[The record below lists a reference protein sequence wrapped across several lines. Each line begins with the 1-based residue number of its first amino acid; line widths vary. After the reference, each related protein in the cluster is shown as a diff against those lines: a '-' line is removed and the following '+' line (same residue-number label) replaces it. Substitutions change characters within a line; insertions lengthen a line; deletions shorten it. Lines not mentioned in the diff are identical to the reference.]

1 MLLFSRKSARME
13 KHDFVYR
20 GEFETTYS
28 AVGWTLGRGKDC
40 FSFRVWQTRESRP
53 PFDLKMLVTVL

>member
-1 MLLFSRKSARME
+1 MEYEYAIIFQKSARME

-28 AVGWTLGRGKDC
+28 AW
-40 FSFRVWQTRESRP
+40 
-53 PFDLKMLVTVL
+53 